1 MTPVNAQSILMQIQP
16 TILRFTKMLA
26 SVLQLEVEIVDANMT
41 RVSGTGPY
49 GKFFGRKL
57 NSNSRLLRYV
67 LDTKQEKLLSI
78 HDSIRFATA
87 APAKTAAKKKPF
99 LGSPLFFKTPASE

>member
-1 MTPVNAQSILMQIQP
+1 MTPVNSQSILMQIQP

-67 LDTKQEKLLSI
+67 LDTKQEKVVI
-78 HDSIRFATA
+78 HLDSILSAKA
-87 APAKTAAKKKPF
+87 ARVKIAAKKKLSLAF
-99 LGSPLFFKTPASE
+99 LLFFKTHVLA